1 MGFVFGLFSGSNY
14 FLVQFGCI
22 ICFRSCPRWKYP
34 LDIALGRFRELAE
47 RLGYILDGICKQMRM
62 DRKMVQDKTGNI
74 GKTKKRVEKYGS
86 WLALLTWVPF
96 IGDIFALALGFY
108 RTKFYSSAIF
118 MLIGK
123 LSRFVLIIIVFIYFK
138 DKLNWFI

>member
-1 MGFVFGLFSGSNY
+1 
-14 FLVQFGCI
+14 
-22 ICFRSCPRWKYP
+22 
-34 LDIALGRFRELAE
+34 
-47 RLGYILDGICKQMRM
+47 M